1 MKEDIVATVD
11 GEPVQRR
18 EFVAFLNQHRG
29 DTTLPLPT
37 LKEKALQELIH
48 VKVIQIEGKKR
59 GFIPSAL
66 YSDFVVD
73 LEKENERRMDA
84 IANKQVIYGPR
95 QYNEQT
101 YYAEIVNNL
110 NHRLKDDLAEH
121 HFDMSDVKLREF
133 YEANKEAYASK
144 LDNIKLKEIIETTNN
159 RESLDRMQH
168 VMIRIQN
175 GESFD
180 RIYEERMTEGTS
192 TREESVNETN
202 ARDLAK
208 YRDALYRAAMKL
220 NVGEVSEI
228 IADRGGYILIKCV
241 ERGKSGYKE
250 FQEVSSEIKLNYIDS
265 EYDQYVSQLEKQAVV
280 KMNASYDQIGLETE

>member
-1 MKEDIVATVD
+1 MN
-11 GEPVQRR
+11 GEPIQRR

-48 VKVIQIEGKKR
+48 VKVTQIEGKKR
-59 GFIPSAL
+59 GFIPSTR
-66 YSDFVVD
+66 YSDFLVD

-110 NHRLKDDLAEH
+110 SHRLKDDLAEH

-133 YEANKEAYASK
+133 YEATKDIYASNM
-144 LDNIKLKEIIETTNN
+144 DNIMLREIIETTNN
-159 RESLDRMQH
+159 RESLDRMQLI
-168 VMIRIQN
+168 MNRIQN

-192 TREESVNETN
+192 IKEESVNENN
-202 ARDLAK
+202 ARDYAK
-208 YRDALYRAAMKL
+208 YRDAFYRAAMKL

-228 IADRGGYILIKCV
+228 IADRGGYVLIKCV

-250 FQEVSSEIKLNYIDS
+250 FKEVSPELKLAYIDS
-265 EYDQYVSQLEKQAVV
+265 QYDQYVSQLEKQADV
-280 KMNASYDQIGLETE
+280 KLKALYDQISLQTE